1 MPSASVTIIQIDI
14 LQKTSQTQY
23 CRHKARQLSTVSVID
38 WQALSVMQMKV
49 SSPVMLVT
57 NSSQYKGAER
67 VCNSPAL
74 GTSPSHF
81 LPTNTLW
88 CERLAINQDSQLK
101 SKDSI
106 LVNKPNC
113 CCKKSRPEHL
123 LPVGCT
129 GCWRLATLSIV
140 PNVSPTGAA
149 QKYKGETEIF
159 ENVIYDVSATF
170 KSLQSKVSAGKCLI
184 SMFNLRPACRMMLLI
199 SHDIDIDMGLT
210 WVPAAAGDRIVTHFS
225 AADI

>member
-1 MPSASVTIIQIDI
+1 M
-14 LQKTSQTQY
+14 
-23 CRHKARQLSTVSVID
+23 
-38 WQALSVMQMKV
+38 MQMKV

-57 NSSQYKGAER
+57 NSSQCEGAER

-184 SMFNLRPACRMMLLI
+184 SMFNLRQACRMMLLI